1 LGGVGLIQIFSQ
13 NKLSRNTESERFY
26 KEFQVTYGSDI
37 KLNVNI
43 DFIYQEPKKL
53 KEIEKFFLEFFILTK
68 QNEDFFYNVNHDLK
82 YLDYSLFAIMD
93 EVLNTEKISFSSSN
107 NDLNNPNSPNN
118 SLNNNGL
125 LIENILFKINNLY
138 YEFYLNSTDYE
149 KVRISDDNSNDI
161 FSNNKNTNLND
172 TTQYNLNKRNFNTGT
187 ANNILMNNAS
197 DSVTIQTLSPNF
209 LVINKDLFLKEVL
222 KITNNIIYLN
232 ANKISNNKLH
242 TGSNL
247 NNNKYDTTLILSRNE
262 IFNLHNNYEP
272 SLDLTNKFSDLSAL
286 EEERTNTFYNNSHSN
301 LGLNNN
307 NQNNQRQNILNN
319 ISSSFDVILS
329 PLYSRNIITEAGY
342 ESQMIT
348 TNMFTANINTINI
361 NNSIAEGPGP
371 NAHNNFSIAANN
383 AMKNG
388 NKINLNLGGHENNL
402 KTNLNNRQYF
412 NFNKIGN
419 SPVNYNGHL
428 NTNSNLNNNNIV
440 GNSNYPVY
448 NNSGGRLNTMGSF
461 DKNSQ
466 TAFDKPY
473 IVIQNLASPLRNK
486 LVGNKM
492 NPGISTQP
500 VAIPTGNKNLNKKNT
515 RGSQGQNDLGKVM
528 KVNLMNNQHF
538 ELNGNFLIKKPLN
551 FIFYFLNFKS

>member
-1 LGGVGLIQIFSQ
+1 
-13 NKLSRNTESERFY
+13 
-26 KEFQVTYGSDI
+26 
-37 KLNVNI
+37 
-43 DFIYQEPKKL
+43 L

-93 EVLNTEKISFSSSN
+93 EVLKTEKISFSSSN
-107 NDLNNPNSPNN
+107 NDLNNNANN
-118 SLNNNGL
+118 SLNNNGF

-138 YEFYLNSTDYE
+138 YEFYVNSTDYE
-149 KVRISDDNSNDI
+149 KVRIPDDNSNDI

-172 TTQYNLNKRNFNTGT
+172 TTQYNLNRRNLNTGT
-187 ANNILMNNAS
+187 ANNILINNAS
-197 DSVTIQTLSPNF
+197 DSVTIQTLSLNF

-262 IFNLHNNYEP
+262 IFNPHNNYEP
-272 SLDLTNKFSDLSAL
+272 SLDLSNKFSDLSAL

-319 ISSSFDVILS
+319 ISASFDVILS
-329 PLYSRNIITEAGY
+329 SLYSRNINTEAGY

-348 TNMFTANINTINI
+348 TNMFTANINTINM
-361 NNSIAEGPGP
+361 NNSIAEGTGP
-371 NAHNNFSIAANN
+371 NAHNNFSIVANN
-383 AMKNG
+383 PMTNG
-388 NKINLNLGGHENNL
+388 NKINSNLSGHENNL
-402 KTNLNNRQYF
+402 KTNFNNRQNF
-412 NFNKIGN
+412 NFNTIGN
-419 SPVNYNGHL
+419 SPINYNGHL

-448 NNSGGRLNTMGSF
+448 INSGGRLNTMGSL
-461 DKNSQ
+461 DINNQ
-466 TAFDKPY
+466 NAFDKPH
-473 IVIQNLASPLRNK
+473 ILIQNLASPLMNK

-492 NPGISTQP
+492 YTGISTQP
-500 VAIPTGNKNLNKKNT
+500 LAIPTGNKNLTKKNT
-515 RGSQGQNDLGKVM
+515 RGSQGQNDLGKVI
-528 KVNLMNNQHF
+528 KVNLMNNQQN